1 MPETTDAIV
10 RGEIELPQFTGKIL
24 YGPVF
29 RTESEREQLFGEL
42 DARQVSVIWNL
53 QELPD
58 SCALEQQHFAA
69 VVWTPVE
76 DYAVPE
82 DADAFVRDL
91 DGVLDHLRAGHHVYV
106 HCMAGHGRTGLG
118 LASLLVRLGAPPAL
132 ALSQV
137 HEVCGGPETSDQ
149 QEFVHGIEAEAK

>member
-1 MPETTDAIV
+1 MTETIV
-10 RGEIELPQFTGKIL
+10 RGEIELPQFPGKIL

-29 RTESEREQLFGEL
+29 QTESEREQLFSEL
-42 DARQVSVIWNL
+42 DASGVSVIWNL
-53 QELPD
+53 QERRD
-58 SCALEQQHFAA
+58 SYESEAQHFHA
-69 VVWTPVE
+69 VVWTPVD
-76 DYAVPE
+76 DYSVPE

-91 DGVLDHLRAGHHVYV
+91 DRVLALLRGGKHVYV

-137 HEVCGGPETSDQ
+137 HEVCGGPETEEQ
-149 QEFVHGIEAEAK
+149 KGFVHGIEPESGG